1 MAFSEENEDVL
12 QRMRTN
18 GKDLSQARDINFS
31 VVFPDE
37 NTANRFAYQLAT
49 ESCSVD
55 VRKSGCVE
63 ELPWDVT
70 VTRQMVPR
78 NEDIAE
84 FEAFLEDIATSYSG
98 RNDGWGCF

>member
-12 QRMRTN
+12 RRMRSSGN
-18 GKDLSQARDINFS
+18 DLSQSRDINFS

-37 NTANRFAYQLAT
+37 TAANQFAYQFA
-49 ESCSVD
+49 SDDCSVN

-70 VTRQMVPR
+70 VTKHMYPK
-78 NEDIAE
+78 NEDITE
-84 FEAFLEDIATSYSG
+84 FEAFLESIASSYNG